1 MKMDFFKAKAAHIR
15 MGRRGED
22 AACRLLEWKG
32 LEVLARD
39 CKTPRGEIDIVA
51 RDGAT
56 LVFAEVKTK
65 RASSRSRPAENLS
78 RRQRARIYRAAF
90 SYMKD
95 IGSPAVPFRFDV
107 IEVRMGA
114 WGPKGIRHIEA
125 SFGESSL
132 ERGGPRWR

>member
-1 MKMDFFKAKAAHIR
+1 MDFIKAKAAHMR
-15 MGRRGED
+15 LGRRGEN

-32 LEVLARD
+32 LEVLARN
-39 CKTPRGEIDIVA
+39 CKTHRGELDVVA

-65 RASSRSRPAENLS
+65 RAASRSRPGENLS
-78 RRQRARIYRAAF
+78 RRQRLRIYRAAF

-107 IEVRMGA
+107 IEVRMGF
-114 WGPKGIRHIEA
+114 WGPKGIRHNEA
-125 SFGESSL
+125 SFGAESL
-132 ERGGPRWR
+132 RTREGRRP